1 MIRSLLIT
9 LAIFSSA
16 FAVEKSTQ
24 QFVLLSLGKDQK
36 IATFAL
42 NSKKGTLTPKSSI
55 DTEGQPSGMAVNQ
68 SQTRLYVA
76 FKGSNSIATYDI
88 SAEGKLTLL
97 GESMIG
103 EAASFLNVHPSG
115 KFLLSAYYQAGKIAV
130 HRIDP
135 DGILAAEPSQFIA
148 TDEKA
153 HCITFDPSGKA
164 VFVPHTR
171 PNSIHQFLF
180 DVMTGTLTVN
190 EHTALLTGENT
201 GPRHLWFHPTNGFAY
216 GSNEQGCS
224 ITAYRFIKGMNAL
237 RKAQTLTTLP
247 PEGFEGRKSTSDI
260 EVHPSGKFVFIAN
273 RGYNAIASF
282 AIAADGT
289 LTPIEHTPTEAVTR
303 SFNITADGEHLIAA
317 GQQSGNLA
325 VFQILKDG
333 TLKRTSTS
341 KAGINPWWVQ
351 TISP

>member
-103 EAASFLNVHPSG
+103 EACRGRGRGRRACRGFRR
-115 KFLLSAYYQAGKIAV
+115 SA
-130 HRIDP
+130 
-135 DGILAAEPSQFIA
+135 
-148 TDEKA
+148 
-153 HCITFDPSGKA
+153 
-164 VFVPHTR
+164 
-171 PNSIHQFLF
+171 
-180 DVMTGTLTVN
+180 
-190 EHTALLTGENT
+190 
-201 GPRHLWFHPTNGFAY
+201 
-216 GSNEQGCS
+216 
-224 ITAYRFIKGMNAL
+224 
-237 RKAQTLTTLP
+237 
-247 PEGFEGRKSTSDI
+247 
-260 EVHPSGKFVFIAN
+260 
-273 RGYNAIASF
+273 
-282 AIAADGT
+282 
-289 LTPIEHTPTEAVTR
+289 
-303 SFNITADGEHLIAA
+303 
-317 GQQSGNLA
+317 
-325 VFQILKDG
+325 
-333 TLKRTSTS
+333 
-341 KAGINPWWVQ
+341 
-351 TISP
+351 